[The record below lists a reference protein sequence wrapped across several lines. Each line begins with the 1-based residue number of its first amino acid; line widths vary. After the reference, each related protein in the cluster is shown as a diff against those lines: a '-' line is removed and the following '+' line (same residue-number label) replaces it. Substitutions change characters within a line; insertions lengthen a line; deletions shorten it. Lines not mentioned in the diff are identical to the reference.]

1 MLVILLK
8 INAYFL
14 LCATTPHGYPLYN
27 ATTPYGTPMY
37 TPLYRRPPPM
47 DPPLYTPLYI
57 FLHRTQWS
65 TTPLSVRTP

>member
-27 ATTPYGTPMY
+27 ATTPYGTPLY

-47 DPPLYTPLYI
+47 DTPCTPPCTFFSIELNGALPHCL
-57 FLHRTQWS
+57 
-65 TTPLSVRTP
+65 

>member
-27 ATTPYGTPMY
+27 ATTPYGTPC
-37 TPLYRRPPPM
+37 TPPCTGDHPLWTPPCT
-47 DPPLYTPLYI
+47 PPCTFFSIELNGALPHCL
-57 FLHRTQWS
+57 
-65 TTPLSVRTP
+65 

>member
-1 MLVILLK
+1 M
-8 INAYFL
+8 
-14 LCATTPHGYPLYN
+14 ATPLYN
-27 ATTPYGTPMY
+27 ATTPYGTPLY

-47 DPPLYTPLYI
+47 DTPLYTPLYI

>member
-27 ATTPYGTPMY
+27 ATTPYGH
-37 TPLYRRPPPM
+37 PPVH
-47 DPPLYTPLYI
+47 PPVHFSP
-57 FLHRTQWS
+57 
-65 TTPLSVRTP
+65 

>member
-27 ATTPYGTPMY
+27 ATTPYGTP
-37 TPLYRRPPPM
+37 
-47 DPPLYTPLYI
+47 LYTPLYI